1 MVALTNILL
10 STLAVISYVSAAPA
24 VTFPLTFDTTYD
36 INTQSLVTIS
46 CSYGTKGL
54 LSRV

>member
-10 STLAVISYVSAAPA
+10 STLAVISYVLAAPA
-24 VTFPLTFDTTYD
+24 VTVPLTFNTTYD
-36 INTQSLVTIS
+36 ISTQSLATIS
-46 CSYGTKGL
+46 CSNGTKGL